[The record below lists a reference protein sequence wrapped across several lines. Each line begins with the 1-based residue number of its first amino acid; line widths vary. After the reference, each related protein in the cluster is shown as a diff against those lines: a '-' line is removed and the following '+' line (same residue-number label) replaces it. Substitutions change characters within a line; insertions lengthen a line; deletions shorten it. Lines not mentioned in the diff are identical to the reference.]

1 MKKFRL
7 KIIIFCSMLLLLPAL
22 LFVGGML
29 LPTKYDDTFLGELKY
44 KYQRLSEVE
53 SPKIV
58 LVGGS
63 SVAFGVDSELIQKEF
78 PEYDVVNF
86 GMYAALGTNIM
97 LDLSRDGVGE
107 GDLVILMPEQQAQTL
122 SMYFNGELMW
132 QALDG
137 AFEMIRHIPEE
148 NRGQLLAE
156 YPYFA
161 AEKWRLFLTGKSL
174 PGEGVYSRTSFNEY
188 GDLILDP
195 GSYNQMPG
203 GYDENMPILFTE
215 SLLDEDFIDDV
226 NSYARN
232 LLERGVTLWYHFP
245 PMNALAIEESVDV
258 DTYYDKLSEKLCFDI
273 MGNPGDCILESG
285 WFYDTN
291 FHLNSAG
298 KTVFT
303 RLLIKDMKA
312 MLGDSRET
320 KIELPKMPEA
330 KEAAILEAAF
340 ENSDLSCFLWERQ
353 GEEIYLTGLTT
364 EGQKREELVVPAQC
378 DGVMIKKLSSAV
390 LSGSK
395 HLKKVTLQGN
405 IQLIEDGA
413 FDGCEKLE
421 EIMIRQEDPAK
432 CLVGQELLKGTDAQV
447 LVPEGSKE
455 RYQLNYSWS
464 VYSDRIEE
472 IPGQESKHLL
482 PGRVKE

>member
-7 KIIIFCSMLLLLPAL
+7 KIIIFCSMLLLLPVL

-137 AFEMIRHIPEE
+137 AFGMIRHIPKE

-215 SLLDEDFIDDV
+215 SLLDEDFIDNV
-226 NSYARN
+226 NSYAKE
-232 LLERGVTLWYHFP
+232 LSKRGATLWYHFP
-245 PMNALAIEESVDV
+245 PMNALAIEEGADV

-291 FHLNSAG
+291 FHLNNAG

-330 KEAAILEAAF
+330 KEAKTLEAAF
-340 ENSDLSCFLWERQ
+340 DNSDLSCFLWERQ
-353 GEEIYLTGLTT
+353 GEEIYLTGLTI

-378 DGVMIKKLSSAV
+378 DGLLVKRLPAKA

-395 HLKKVTLQGN
+395 RLKKITLQEN
-405 IQLIEDGA
+405 IRLIEDGA
-413 FDGCEKLE
+413 FDCCENLE
-421 EIMIRQEDPAK
+421 EIILLQKDPAK
-432 CLVGQELLKGTDAQV
+432 CLVGQGLLEGTKAMIV
-447 LVPEGSKE
+447 VPEGASE
-455 RYQLNYSWS
+455 SYCLNYSWS
-464 VYSDRIEE
+464 VYGHRI
-472 IPGQESKHLL
+472 L
-482 PGRVKE
+482 R